1 MTLAELKPNRK
12 AIISR
17 LPEDL
22 DLAALL
28 LEQGFVPDSEISL
41 AHKAPF
47 NGPMA
52 FRIHNTK
59 MSIAQKVADQI
70 KVVHCECQ
78 V

>member
-1 MTLAELKPNRK
+1 MTLAELKPNQK
-12 AIISR
+12 AIIAR

-59 MSIAQKVADQI
+59 ISIGRKIADQI
-70 KVVHCECQ
+70 KVEHC
-78 V
+78 

>member
-1 MTLAELKPNRK
+1 MTLAELKPNQK
-12 AIISR
+12 AVISR

-52 FRIHNTK
+52 FRIQNTK
-59 MSIAQKVADQI
+59 ISIGQKIAGQI
-70 KVVHCECQ
+70 KVEHC
-78 V
+78 

>member
-1 MTLAELKPNRK
+1 MTLAELKPNQK

-22 DLAALL
+22 DLATLL

-47 NGPMA
+47 SGPLA
-52 FRIHNTK
+52 FRIQNAK
-59 MSIAQKVADQI
+59 ISIGQKIADQI
-70 KVVHCECQ
+70 KVEHC
-78 V
+78 

>member
-1 MTLAELKPNRK
+1 MTLAELKPNQK
-12 AIISR
+12 AVISR

-59 MSIAQKVADQI
+59 ISIGQKIAGQI
-70 KVVHCECQ
+70 KVEHC
-78 V
+78 